1 MRGMLEPEAREK
13 EDERPDVGPTPN
25 SARLAV
31 SPALLVGLAVAL
43 LWSFFLATGLVGLD
57 FGEHWDEDRLM
68 MSTWRVVGSGSL
80 RPGFY
85 VYPTLTHWLT
95 WLPTL
100 PTLLAG
106 FPAAKQCLATV
117 DPTLPTDWTPCFEQW
132 TTHAVQA
139 LSLERVTLRS
149 RFLFLLVSSAAVA
162 LTGIAVWRHR
172 RRAGEAVLAAG
183 VVALSW
189 EVSYHAR
196 WTAPDTLL
204 MSVAALLAWVLHE
217 AEQRGSDRWM
227 SGAAVVAAVGASTK
241 LTGAILLIPVLL
253 VGAAEPRKERF
264 FPRFLGWRA
273 ARLGAVFAIA
283 FGLLSPGVLVDF
295 PQFVMEVLHESRH
308 YATGH
313 GVHTVAPGPM
323 HLAKMLVYLL
333 GPLLSPRWPM
343 GFVLG
348 ALALAGAWAAW
359 RDGSRTTRA
368 LTITAGVYLL
378 YLSAQ
383 RVMLVRNL
391 LWLTPLLAA
400 WIARG
405 VTFAAER
412 IPPRLPRSIGVA
424 PAAIAAFILAID
436 AASVADAARRIP
448 ERRLDGHA
456 ARTVATLL
464 SYPNARFYLTS
475 TARARFAEAGA
486 PIPPNVVPR
495 GNEADYVIGLLSELP
510 TGGVPANEPNTFAL
524 GLTAPEVNLDYYP
537 TWLAR
542 DRFVA
547 LRAETWRAA
556 IAARPK
562 PKSP

>member
-1 MRGMLEPEAREK
+1 MPDPEAQKQE
-13 EDERPDVGPTPN
+13 EEGAPERPDAGA
-25 SARLAV
+25 ARLV
-31 SPALLVGLAVAL
+31 ISPALLVVLAVVL

-68 MSTWRVVGSGSL
+68 MSTWRVIGSGSL

-95 WLPTL
+95 WLPAL
-100 PTLLAG
+100 PALLAG

-139 LSLERVTLRS
+139 LSLKAVTMRS

-162 LTGIAVWRHR
+162 LTGLAVWRHR
-172 RRAGEAVLAAG
+172 RRAGEVAIAAG
-183 VVALSW
+183 VIALSW

-196 WTAPDTLL
+196 WTAPDVLL
-204 MSVAALLAWVLHE
+204 MSTAALLLWVLHE

-227 SGAAVVAAVGASTK
+227 AGAAVAAAVGASTK

-253 VGAAEPRKERF
+253 AGAAEPREGRF
-264 FPRFLGWRA
+264 FPRFLARRA
-273 ARLGAVFAIA
+273 ARLVAVFAIA
-283 FGLLSPGVLVDF
+283 FCLMSPGVLVDF

-313 GVHTVAPGPM
+313 GVHTVARGPA
-323 HLAKMLVYLL
+323 HLAKMLGYVL
-333 GPLLSPRWPM
+333 GPLLSPRWPL

-359 RDGSRTTRA
+359 RDGSRTMRA
-368 LTITAGVYLL
+368 LAITAGAYLL

-400 WIARG
+400 WTARG
-405 VTFAAER
+405 ITFAAER
-412 IPPRLPRSIGVA
+412 VPARLPRSIGVA
-424 PAAIAAFILAID
+424 PAVIAAFILALD
-436 AASVADAARRIP
+436 AAFVADAAKRVPDRK
-448 ERRLDGHA
+448 LDGHA
-456 ARTVATLL
+456 ARAVAAVL

-495 GNEADYVIGLLSELP
+495 GNEADYVIGLFAELP
-510 TGGVPANEPNTFAL
+510 AEGVPANVPNTFAL

-537 TWLAR
+537 TWLER